1 MDLFEGIA
9 AFFGIDAPSGL
20 EMVFLACAVLG
31 AGFFIIMMGLMLVGD
46 IFGGI
51 VDSAFDTDYSMD
63 ADLAFELFSLQGI
76 SAAIMMF
83 GLAGMFGI
91 SATNNDLAA
100 VLIGTTAAVGSM
112 YAVRSMM
119 RGINSLQADG
129 TMNMKHAVGSTGQV
143 YLRIKPNQVGEV
155 QVTIEGT
162 LRTVAA
168 RAKDDT
174 AHLDTNSMITVVDV
188 IGSTLIVEPL
198 NRKQNTE
205 EE

>member
-1 MDLFEGIA
+1 MTFFDAIA
-9 AFFGIDAPSGL
+9 GFFGIDTPSGL

-31 AGFFIIMMGLMLVGD
+31 AGFFLIMMGLMLVGD

-51 VDSAFDTDYSMD
+51 MDTAFDTDYSMD

-129 TMNMKHAVGSTGQV
+129 TMNMKDAIGATGQV

-155 QVTIEGT
+155 QVTIDRT
-162 LRTVAA
+162 LRTVSA
-168 RAKDDT
+168 RAKDEK
-174 AHLDTNSMITVVDV
+174 LQLETNAMIKVTGV

-198 NRKQNTE
+198 TVNETE